1 MPQKAM
7 VQGHKINNKI
17 WKFAS
22 NVTYFA
28 PSFAEAAQKSSNG
41 NIIKTGRV

>member
-1 MPQKAM
+1 MPSGAK
-7 VQGHKINNKI
+7 VQGYKISNKI

-28 PSFAEAAQKSSNG
+28 PSFAEAA
-41 NIIKTGRV
+41 